1 MDSLEFRT
9 LFYRRKTL
17 SGKLAQADNC
27 VCRMGGIIFLGEG
40 YRISP
45 NNAYACNIS
54 VYKLCDMQGSI
65 KEGRGG

>member
-1 MDSLEFRT
+1 M
-9 LFYRRKTL
+9 
-17 SGKLAQADNC
+17 AQADNC

-65 KEGRGG
+65 KEGRGGWFCGYFWGKQKYNLHVLV